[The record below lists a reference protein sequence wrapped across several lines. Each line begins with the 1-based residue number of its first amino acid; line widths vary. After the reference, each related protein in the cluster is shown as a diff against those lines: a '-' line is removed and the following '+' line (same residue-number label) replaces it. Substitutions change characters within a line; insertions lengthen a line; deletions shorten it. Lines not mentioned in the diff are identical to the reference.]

1 MAYTKRLGVFVRVP
15 QPGKVKTR
23 LVPPLSDEE
32 ACRLYTAFMRDL
44 FARLGRLK
52 KVRGTVFYAGDD
64 PSGLGDLI
72 PNSYEVIPQASGS
85 LGVRL
90 DAAFRA
96 LLPEGEES
104 TALVIG
110 SDSPDVPI
118 QYIKR
123 AFLKLKHKDV
133 VVGPA
138 CDGGYYLIGLK
149 SPEPSLFEG
158 IEWGGRRVFEQTL
171 ERVRRGELGLSLMPM
186 WYDVD
191 TPASLGVLSNM
202 IRARQIERSGR
213 LPATEAVLEELRP
226 RGS

>member
-23 LVPPLSDEE
+23 LVPPLTEEE
-32 ACRLYTAFMRDL
+32 ACRLYTAFLRDL

-64 PSGLGDLI
+64 PSALTDII
-72 PNSYEVIPQASGS
+72 PNSYELAPQAGGS
-85 LGVRL
+85 LGERL
-90 DAAFRA
+90 DAAFGK
-96 LLPEGEES
+96 LLSPGEPT

-123 AFLKLKHKDV
+123 AFLRLKQKDV
-133 VVGPA
+133 VLGPA
-138 CDGGYYLIGLK
+138 CDGGYYMVGMK
-149 SPEPSLFEG
+149 SPEPSLFAG
-158 IEWGGRRVFEQTL
+158 IEWGGNRVFEQTL
-171 ERVRRGELGLSLMPM
+171 ERVRDSELALSLMPL

-213 LPATEAVLEELRP
+213 LPATEAVLADLRP
-226 RGS
+226 PGS